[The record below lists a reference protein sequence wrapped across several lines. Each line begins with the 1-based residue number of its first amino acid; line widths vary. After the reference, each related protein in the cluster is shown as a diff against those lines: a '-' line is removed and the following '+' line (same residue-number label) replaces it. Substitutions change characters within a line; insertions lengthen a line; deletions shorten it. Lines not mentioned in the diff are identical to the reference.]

1 MTGPAPDWIIYMH
14 LLSEESIARGGAA
27 WTRANLRVYT
37 CTLCNT
43 YIDAK
48 LLCVTHA
55 TFGFDFGLPTLP
67 TRITRVCLAGI
78 KDQCAR
84 HRDVGASLRNSAL
97 CDVTNSAANFI
108 LSTTFHL
115 HYHSYCCFVL
125 VIRYWRDCSASKNE
139 RISLSRETPAR
150 YLARN
155 SVADFVSIFNY
166 FHFFLFYQIL

>member
-1 MTGPAPDWIIYMH
+1 MCTYIH
-14 LLSEESIARGGAA
+14 
-27 WTRANLRVYT
+27 T

-78 KDQCAR
+78 KD
-84 HRDVGASLRNSAL
+84 GASAL
-97 CDVTNSAANFI
+97 VIATWVPRYVTQRCDVTNSAANFI

-115 HYHSYCCFVL
+115 HYHSYCRFVL
-125 VIRYWRDCSASKNE
+125 VIRYWRDCSVSKNE

-150 YLARN
+150 YLVRN

-166 FHFFLFYQIL
+166 FYFLFYQIL